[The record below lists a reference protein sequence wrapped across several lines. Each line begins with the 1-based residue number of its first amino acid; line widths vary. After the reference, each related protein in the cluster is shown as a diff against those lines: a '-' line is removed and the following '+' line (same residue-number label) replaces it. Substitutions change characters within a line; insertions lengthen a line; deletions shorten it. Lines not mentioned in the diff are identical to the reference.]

1 MLEGGNIIR
10 KADND
15 DGRKSIGKR
24 KDKVLMP
31 VAPTIAEVPHDY
43 YDMRDTIIAKI
54 KDTRVQMILQANS
67 GMIILYW
74 EIGNEI
80 LRRQENEGWG
90 AKVIDRLSKDLKE
103 AFSEMS
109 GFSPRNLGSMKK
121 FAEIWTDNSI
131 LQQVVAKIP
140 WRSNIV
146 LMDKLQDTKSRLWYA
161 EKLIENGWSSNVLD
175 LMISSRTMERSGKAV
190 NNFSAALPLPDSDM
204 AREMFKDPYL
214 FDCMGTDAL
223 RRETDIERSLIEHIE
238 KFLLELGRGF
248 AFVGRQVHLEVG
260 GDDFFID
267 LLFYHLKLRR
277 YVVVE
282 LKTGRFEPGF
292 LGQLNMY
299 QNAVNDVLRHPEDGE
314 TIGLLLV
321 KGKNR
326 TVVEYS
332 LTGFKN
338 PIGVA
343 DWQEQLEEELQVEL
357 RSSLPTVEE
366 IEREL
371 DSKEYIE
378 KIRHSK

>member
-1 MLEGGNIIR
+1 
-10 KADND
+10 
-15 DGRKSIGKR
+15 
-24 KDKVLMP
+24 MP